1 MVWGFSII
9 CALEYKIISVA
20 PPSQNLQYTLKRWAR
35 LVSFGSQKNIEKN
48 VDSVAIWAF
57 EAILYNKN
65 QNKSGQA
72 KTVKIRLY

>member
-9 CALEYKIISVA
+9 CALEYKLISVA
-20 PPSQNLQYTLKRWAR
+20 PPSQKLHPKTLGKIVQFWITE
-35 LVSFGSQKNIEKN
+35 KNWKN
-48 VDSVAIWAF
+48 VDCVAIQAF

-72 KTVKIRLY
+72 KTLKIRLY